1 MHRLWSAFLF
11 FFSSRRRH
19 TRCYRDWSS
28 DVCSSDL
35 GVSASATATL
45 TVTSAPPVLTIHHTG
60 NTIQISWPVSATGF
74 VLQSTESLSPPAWA
88 QPVESVSIQGDQ
100 NTVTIT
106 NPEKTRFYRL
116 KLELG
121 CLTAAGHDLPSPAQ
135 PKPTGARTSVR
146 ITPRTADVNEP
157 IRHRGTSRRG
167 SGLNSALRSG
177 RSGLWSADSCV
188 RAFLAPD
195 QVRADKAVRICL
207 ACWPR

>member
-1 MHRLWSAFLF
+1 MLP
-11 FFSSRRRH
+11 
-19 TRCYRDWSS
+19 
-28 DVCSSDL
+28 

-116 KLELG
+116 KL
-121 CLTAAGHDLPSPAQ
+121 
-135 PKPTGARTSVR
+135 
-146 ITPRTADVNEP
+146 
-157 IRHRGTSRRG
+157 
-167 SGLNSALRSG
+167 
-177 RSGLWSADSCV
+177 
-188 RAFLAPD
+188 
-195 QVRADKAVRICL
+195 
-207 ACWPR
+207 